1 MSRAYQR
8 GDRVERPGLGRA
20 GVAVALGLLLPGA
33 CIHRGGGTVHEER
46 FELASPVDE
55 LKIALGAGDLRV
67 VGADVA
73 RVTAVARVQGESNH
87 LGSRVEGRRV
97 ELFAECNAEPCS
109 LDVVAT
115 VPSPLLLALET
126 GAGDITAKDLT
137 GASISASTG
146 AGDVDLRTAMPVELL
161 SVKTGAGD
169 VAVAVPHGTYKLQVN
184 AGAGDEEVEG
194 VSHDPAAVA
203 SIAIQTGAGDVSLR
217 GR

>member
-1 MSRAYQR
+1 MNRGPHARDRA
-8 GDRVERPGLGRA
+8 ERPGFRRA
-20 GVAVALGLLLPGA
+20 AVSVAFGLLLPSA
-33 CIHRGGGTVHEER
+33 CLNRGEQPVHEER
-46 FELASPVDE
+46 FELATPVDE
-55 LKIALGAGDLRV
+55 LKIELGAGDLRV

-73 RVTAVARVQGESNH
+73 RVTAVARVQGDANH

-97 ELFAECNAEPCS
+97 ELFGECNAEPCS

-115 VPSPLLLALET
+115 VPSPLLLALQT
-126 GAGDITAKDLT
+126 GAGDISAKDLT

-146 AGDVDLRTAMPVELL
+146 AGDVDLRAAMPVELL

-169 VAVAVPHGTYKLQVN
+169 VEVAVPHGTYKLQVDT
-184 AGAGDEEVEG
+184 GVGEERVEG

-203 SIAIQTGAGDVSLR
+203 SIAIQTGAGDVSLH

>member
-1 MSRAYQR
+1 MSRERQA
-8 GDRVERPGLGRA
+8 GDRGGPPGVVRG
-20 GVAVALGLLLPGA
+20 GVIVAFGLLLPSA
-33 CIHRGGGTVHEER
+33 CLNGGDQPVHEER
-46 FELASPVDE
+46 FELATPVDE
-55 LKIALGAGDLRV
+55 LKIELGAGDLRV

-73 RVTAVARVQGESNH
+73 RVTAVARVKGDSNH

-97 ELFAECNAEPCS
+97 ELFGECNAEPCS

-115 VPSPLLLALET
+115 VPSPLLLALQT
-126 GAGDITAKDLT
+126 GAGDISAKDLT
-137 GASISASTG
+137 GASISATTG

-169 VAVAVPHGTYKLQVN
+169 VEVAVPHGTYKLQVN
-184 AGAGDEEVEG
+184 AGAGDEAVEG